1 MLARRDR
8 KRRLKARLFFLVPKT
23 TPRVT
28 LPQAA
33 SRRRGADVGIDLGFE
48 LGKFFWNRPT
58 SARGLVELVLV
69 LPGVDRI
76 ENGRHARQRGRHRK
90 PKYLYMTL
98 AFSHDGSPLPGDDW
112 ITEVISESGEIG
124 RSTFEST
131 RQFFL
136 IYSAKVRDRVKLE
149 ALPRSSE

>member
-1 MLARRDR
+1 MDCRVKPGNDDPALLRRE
-8 KRRLKARLFFLVPKT
+8 LH
-23 TPRVT
+23 
-28 LPQAA
+28 
-33 SRRRGADVGIDLGFE
+33 VGRSCAHFGVDLGFE
-48 LGKFFWNRPT
+48 LGKVLLEHADQA
-58 SARGLVELVLV
+58 ARGLVELVLV
-69 LPGVDRI
+69 LPGVDRV
-76 ENGRHARQRGRHRK
+76 EDLGRHARQRGRHRK